1 MTGAPAEAPTYGST
15 SATVGFVVTVGV
27 LLLVVAVVYY
37 LVIRVERR
45 RDRRARDAANRN
57 PVNCSCQ
64 LGDRCDADR
73 DWDDYVDYLRDGVAP
88 LPRPLCL
95 PCLYRPHGS
104 VCYAA
109 FLLEWGAR

>member
-1 MTGAPAEAPTYGST
+1 MTGAPAETPTYGST

-45 RDRRARDAANRN
+45 RERHARDAANRD
-57 PVNCSCQ
+57 PANCTC
-64 LGDRCDADR
+64 GADRSCDADS
-73 DWDDYVDYLRDGVAP
+73 DWQDYLDGVP
-88 LPRPLCL
+88 PRVLCL